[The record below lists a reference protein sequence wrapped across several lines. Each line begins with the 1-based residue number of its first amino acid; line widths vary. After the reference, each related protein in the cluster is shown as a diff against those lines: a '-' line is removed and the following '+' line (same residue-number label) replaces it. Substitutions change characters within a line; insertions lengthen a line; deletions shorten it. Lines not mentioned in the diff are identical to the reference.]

1 MNPIA
6 YAALLSLAGA
16 IILLDKWT
24 FGEFGISQPIV
35 SCPLLGIL
43 FGDFGTGMFLGTAL
57 QLVWI
62 ESLPLGGEKPL
73 DYQSAGVV
81 GITSFFLA
89 RRFLLPR
96 SLDAWFA
103 TEHRV
108 LFACLLLAALATIFG
123 QFTDDRLRRVN
134 DGIYALGTRATR
146 PSGAI
151 AAHLLAFLPALLR
164 GMVTTGFFLVFM
176 WLALPLL
183 PHLPDFTREELL
195 LCPLAIGLAGL
206 VKLFYRRERVPLF
219 AAGIVTS
226 GILWVLWK

>member
-1 MNPIA
+1 MSPVA

-16 IILLDKWT
+16 VVLLDKWT

-43 FGDFGTGMFLGTAL
+43 FGDFGAGMFLGTAL

-81 GITSFFLA
+81 GITGFLLA
-89 RRFLLPR
+89 RRLWLPQPAQ
-96 SLDAWFA
+96 AWLA
-103 TEHRV
+103 VEHRV
-108 LFACLLLAALATIFG
+108 LFACLILAALATIVG
-123 QFTDDRLRRVN
+123 QFADDRLRRVN
-134 DGIYALGTRATR
+134 DGIYALGDRATR
-146 PSGAI
+146 PAGVI
-151 AAHLLAFLPALLR
+151 AAHLLAFLPAVLR
-164 GMVTTGFFLVFM
+164 GMLTTGFFLVVM
-176 WLALPLL
+176 WLALPLV
-183 PHLPDFTREELL
+183 PHLPDFTNGELL
-195 LCPLAIGLAGL
+195 LCPLAIGIAGL

-219 AAGIVTS
+219 AAGIIAS